1 MRPLIFFALLS
12 IVCSCSLHPQMPEGK
27 NITINLKLD
36 STISNHE
43 QWVYLHRYDDN
54 EFLIE
59 DSAFI
64 KKGQKE
70 ITLYGYTPEE
80 HAYSVL
86 FAKKGPIELYLILA
100 PNSYIETDIS
110 ETDNK

>member
-64 KKGQKE
+64 KKGQKD
-70 ITLYGYTPEE
+70 IHRKSTLIVF
-80 HAYSVL
+80 YSLKKVL
-86 FAKKGPIELYLILA
+86 SNCI
-100 PNSYIETDIS
+100 
-110 ETDNK
+110 